1 MGVLHRRPCWG
12 GSQRRETVVGIVV
25 GTWHFGETQ
34 GDLRGDEASVV
45 AAIAGRL
52 QAATGLRVKQH
63 EDGTLGVPTLGRLTF
78 LTPGEELFGW
88 AFKDRTVTVYSSIP
102 AHPYLW
108 ENLDAVM
115 TAEGNRR
122 DTDVCVWQPNPAHAR
137 LRTRWDTLSP
147 RDRFLL
153 AMPSLWGVRPLDRL
167 L

>member
-1 MGVLHRRPCWG
+1 
-12 GSQRRETVVGIVV
+12 VGIVV

-34 GDLRGDEASVV
+34 SDLRGDASSAVT
-45 AAIAGRL
+45 AIAGRL
-52 QAATGLRVKQH
+52 QAVTGLRVEQH
-63 EDGTLGVPTLGRLTF
+63 EDGTLRVPTLGRLTF

-88 AFKDRTVTVYSSIP
+88 TFIDRTVTVYSGIP

-115 TAEGNRR
+115 AAAGASRG
-122 DTDVCVWQPNPAHAR
+122 TDVRVWRPNPAHAR

-153 AMPSLWGVRPLDRL
+153 AMPSLWGARPFDRGL
-167 L
+167 